1 VLEFFHSLLF
11 RCSLRLCVSAVKILL
26 FLTTCI
32 AATALH
38 AAELK
43 PVFPPSPRLATTA
56 AELAA
61 DEQRPDFAVRKAAA
75 IAAGEKLL
83 AEPPALPEGF
93 GSWTFYYACPDD
105 GTDLRALSP
114 AEHECPKCKKRYA
127 DERTVAA
134 YRCRLH
140 YALDHAALRLAWG
153 YAHTKDERFA
163 AGVRRILLH
172 LADAYKNYPARQDR
186 WGRTGWFAP
195 LGARRY
201 VQSLDEAVGVIEL
214 AKAYDLTRT
223 AKCWQAGEAQ
233 HVEDDFFRL
242 TAETLLWFNQ
252 GINNHQSWYDAGLM
266 AIGSVLADAALV
278 EKVVTMRGGFRDQLA
293 KSFGDD
299 GLWYEGTMAYQ
310 NYALQA
316 LVQTVDAG
324 RKLGLALHEEPRF
337 KLLLDSSLKVAYPD
351 GTYPAINDSDPASFR
366 SFSWSYEWAWR
377 MYGDP
382 RYAQA
387 AAWGDPKKLAELLG
401 PNAKPISPLETK
413 TVDLPNIGLV
423 ILRAGPDAPD
433 QAANQAC
440 VFLDYGP
447 HGGGHGHYDKLGITL
462 FAGGRE
468 WLLDP
473 GRLSYSHKEY
483 KTWVKHTAA
492 HNTVV
497 VDERDQRATTGKLL
511 WLTVDDAGTTCA
523 AECRT
528 AYSGIVLRR
537 HLHLTPK
544 MLVDV
549 FDVVVEPGAS
559 DKPKRQFDWFVHA
572 QADALE
578 PASPIDTA
586 AASDPIAKPLGRGPG
601 YEHLTAL
608 QTWKPAPSTSWN
620 FVAGAKKLRMWTLGD
635 AAEELFTARGIGY
648 SIDQRTPTL
657 VRRRRDAERARFIT
671 VYDLTEAGDYMTGV
685 EALSAEKAAG
695 EEPPAVVVH
704 TSGGKQTVRFAAP
717 PAIAPPKP

>member
-1 VLEFFHSLLF
+1 MLKIFLLIAVI
-11 RCSLRLCVSAVKILL
+11 SNAVVSVG
-26 FLTTCI
+26 
-32 AATALH
+32 

-43 PVFPPSPRLATTA
+43 PVFPPAPRLATTA

-61 DEQRPDFAVRKAAA
+61 DAERPDFGARKSAA
-75 IAAGEKLL
+75 IAAAEKLL
-83 AEPPALPEGF
+83 AEPPTLPEGF

-105 GTDLRALSP
+105 GTDLRALSA
-114 AEHECPKCKKRYA
+114 AEHECPKCKQRYA

-140 YALDHAALRLAWG
+140 YALDRAAPALAWG
-153 YAHTKDERFA
+153 YAYTKDERFA
-163 AGVRRILLH
+163 VGVRRILLH

-186 WGRTGWFAP
+186 WGRSGWFAP
-195 LGARRY
+195 LGGRRY
-201 VQSLDEAVGVIEL
+201 VQSLDEAVGVIDL
-214 AKAYDLTRT
+214 AKAYDLTRG
-223 AKCWQAGEAQ
+223 AKCWQAGEAKR
-233 HVEDDFFRL
+233 VEDDFFRL

-266 AIGSVLADAALV
+266 AIGSVLADGALV
-278 EKVVTMRGGFRDQLA
+278 EKVVTMSGGFRDQLA

-324 RKLGLALHEEPRF
+324 RRLGLPLHEEPRF

-351 GTYPAINDSDPASFR
+351 GGYPAINDSDPASFR
-366 SFSWSYEWAWR
+366 SFAWSYEWAWR
-377 MYGDP
+377 TYGDA

-401 PNAKPISPLETK
+401 PTAKPISPLETK
-413 TVDLPNIGLV
+413 TLDLPDIGLV

-433 QAANQAC
+433 KRADQAC

-447 HGGGHGHYDKLGITL
+447 HGGGHGHYDKLAITL

-497 VDERDQRATTGKLL
+497 VDERNQRSTTGKLL
-511 WLTVDDAGTTCA
+511 WLTVDDAGASCA

-528 AYSGIVLRR
+528 AYSGVVLRR
-537 HLHLTPK
+537 HLRLTAK
-544 MLVDV
+544 YLVDV
-549 FDVVVEPGAS
+549 YEVAVDAAES
-559 DKPKRQFDWFVHA
+559 KKPKRQFDWLVHA
-572 QADALE
+572 QADTIE
-578 PASPIDTA
+578 PAAPLAPPA
-586 AASDPIAKPLGRGPG
+586 ATVRAGTTLGRGPG
-601 YEHLTAL
+601 YEHLTAP
-608 QTWKPAPSTSWN
+608 QTWTPAPSSRWT
-620 FVAGAKKLRMWTLGD
+620 FVAGEKKLPMWCLGD
-635 AAEELFTARGIGY
+635 GAEELFTARGIGY

-657 VRRRRDAERARFIT
+657 LRRRRDADHARFIT
-671 VYDLTEAGDYMTGV
+671 VYDLTGLGDYVTGI
-685 EALSAEKAAG
+685 ETLPPEKSGAD
-695 EEPPAVVVH
+695 EPPAVVVH
-704 TSGGKQTVRFAAP
+704 TSAGTQTVRFTAPAAAAP
-717 PAIAPPKP
+717 AQK

>member
-1 VLEFFHSLLF
+1 MIVGAA
-11 RCSLRLCVSAVKILL
+11 VS
-26 FLTTCI
+26 TR
-32 AATALH
+32 

-43 PVFPPSPRLATTA
+43 PIFPPPPRLATTA
-56 AELAA
+56 GELAA
-61 DEQRPDFAVRKAAA
+61 DEERPDFSARKSAA

-83 AEPPALPEGF
+83 AEPPPLPEGF

-114 AEHECPKCKKRYA
+114 AEHACPKCKQRYG

-140 YALDHAALRLAWG
+140 YALDRAALTLAWG
-153 YAHTKDERFA
+153 YAYTNEERFA

-172 LADAYKNYPARQDR
+172 LAEAYKNYPARQDR

-195 LGARRY
+195 LGGRRY
-201 VQSLDEAVGVIEL
+201 VQSLDEAVGVIDL
-214 AKAYDLTRT
+214 AKAYDLTRG
-223 AKCWQAGEAQ
+223 AKCWQVGETKR
-233 HVEDDFFRL
+233 VEDDFFRL

-266 AIGSVLADAALV
+266 AIGSVLADGPLV
-278 EKVVTMRGGFRDQLA
+278 EKVVSMPGGFRDQLA
-293 KSFGDD
+293 RSFGDD

-324 RKLGLALHEEPRF
+324 RRLGLPLHEDPRF

-366 SFSWSYEWAWR
+366 NFTWSYDWAWR
-377 MYGDP
+377 TYGDP

-387 AAWGDPKKLAELLG
+387 AAWGDPKKLTELLG
-401 PNAKPISPLETK
+401 PKAKPQSPLETK
-413 TVDLPNIGLV
+413 TLDLPNVGLA
-423 ILRAGPDAPD
+423 ILRAGKEAE
-433 QAANQAC
+433 QAC

-447 HGGGHGHYDKLGITL
+447 HGGGHGHYDKLSITL

-497 VDERDQRATTGKLL
+497 VDERDQRPTTGKLL
-511 WLTVDDAGTTCA
+511 WLKVDDAGASCA

-528 AYSGIVLRR
+528 AYSGVVLRR
-537 HLHLTPK
+537 HLRLTPK

-549 FDVVVEPGAS
+549 YDVAVDEDAS
-559 DKPKRQFDWFVHA
+559 DKPKRQFDWFIHA

-578 PASPIDTA
+578 PSGPLDATA
-586 AASDPIAKPLGRGPG
+586 GPPGRGPG
-601 YEHLTAL
+601 YEHLSSS
-608 QTWKPAPSTSWN
+608 QTWKPTPSMRWD
-620 FVAGAKKLRMWTLGD
+620 FIAGGKTLRMWCLGD
-635 AAEELFTARGIGY
+635 EAEEVFTARGIGY
-648 SIDQRTPTL
+648 SIDQKTPTVL
-657 VRRRRDAERARFIT
+657 RRRRDVKRARFTT
-671 VYDLTEAGDYMTGV
+671 VYDLTGAGEYVTGV
-685 EALSAEKAAG
+685 ETLPAAKNG
-695 EEPPAVVVH
+695 ADEPPAVVVH
-704 TSGGKQTVRFAAP
+704 AVVVHTVAGPQAVRFVAP
-717 PAIAPPKP
+717 PAAAPAPK

>member
-1 VLEFFHSLLF
+1 M
-11 RCSLRLCVSAVKILL
+11 
-26 FLTTCI
+26 
-32 AATALH
+32 
-38 AAELK
+38 
-43 PVFPPSPRLATTA
+43 
-56 AELAA
+56 
-61 DEQRPDFAVRKAAA
+61 
-75 IAAGEKLL
+75 
-83 AEPPALPEGF
+83 PEGF
-93 GSWTFYYACPDD
+93 ASWTFYYACPDD
-105 GTDLRALSP
+105 GTDLSALSP
-114 AEHECPKCKKRYA
+114 LEHECPKCKKRYA

-140 YALDHAALRLAWG
+140 YALDRAALRLGWA
-153 YAHTKDERFA
+153 YIYTRDERFA

-172 LADAYKNYPARQDR
+172 LADAYEKYPARQDR

-201 VQSLDEAVGVIEL
+201 VQSLDEAVGVIDL
-214 AKAYDLTRT
+214 AKAYDLTCG
-223 AKCWQAGEAQ
+223 AKCWQAGEAKR
-233 HVEDDFFRL
+233 VEDDFFRA

-266 AIGSVLADAALV
+266 AIGSVLGDAAMV
-278 EKVVTMRGGFRDQLA
+278 EKVITMRGGFRDQLA

-324 RKLGLALHEEPRF
+324 RRLGLPLHEEPRF

-351 GTYPAINDSDPASFR
+351 GSYPAINDSDSASFR
-366 SFSWSYEWAWR
+366 NFAWSYEWAWR
-377 MYGDP
+377 TYGDP

-387 AAWGDPKKLAELLG
+387 VARGDPKKLAELLG
-401 PNAKPISPLETK
+401 PNAKPESPLETK

-423 ILRAGPDAPD
+423 ILRAGPKSAE
-433 QAANQAC
+433 QAADQTSGQAC

-447 HGGGHGHYDKLGITL
+447 HGGGHGHYDKLSITL

-497 VDERDQRATTGKLL
+497 VDERDQRPTSGNLL
-511 WLTVDDAGTTCA
+511 WLKVDDAGTTCA

-528 AYSGIVLRR
+528 AYSGVVLRR

-549 FDVVVEPGAS
+549 FDVAVEPGGS

-572 QADALE
+572 NC
-578 PASPIDTA
+578 DTVKPA
-586 AASDPIAKPLGRGPG
+586 AATKVSTTKPPVKHPLAAPFEPLGRGPG
-601 YEHLTAL
+601 YEHLTSP
-608 QTWKPAPSTSWN
+608 TVWSTQSGSCWD
-620 FVAGAKKLRMWTLGD
+620 FISAGKKLRMWCHGD
-635 AAEELFTARGIGY
+635 EPEEPLTALGIGY
-648 SIDQRTPTL
+648 SINQKTPTV
-657 VRRRRDAERARFIT
+657 VRRRRDTEHARFTT
-671 VYDLTEAGDYMTGV
+671 VYDLTAAGDYVTGV
-685 EALSAEKAAG
+685 EASRAEKASAS
-695 EEPPAVVVH
+695 EPISVVVH
-704 TSGGKQTVRFAAP
+704 TAAGPQKVRFAAP
-717 PAIAPPKP
+717 PAAASAPK